1 MVRIGNYFVKHF
13 QRSWGYLSYIS
24 KCVNKAE
31 EVFEKEILDSFF
43 VFLRKLFLQSDLFLN
58 NRLFAI
64 PRFFKAYNTK
74 FDIQTFIFII
84 VLQFII
90 DSVFKAK

>member
-1 MVRIGNYFVKHF
+1 M
-13 QRSWGYLSYIS
+13 
-24 KCVNKAE
+24 
-31 EVFEKEILDSFF
+31 FEKEILDSFF
-43 VFLRKLFLQSDLFLN
+43 VFLSELFLQSDLFLN

-64 PRFFKAYNTK
+64 PRFFKAYITQ
-74 FDIQTFIFII
+74 FDIQTFVFII

>member
-1 MVRIGNYFVKHF
+1 M
-13 QRSWGYLSYIS
+13 
-24 KCVNKAE
+24 
-31 EVFEKEILDSFF
+31 FEKEILDSFF
-43 VFLRKLFLQSDLFLN
+43 VFLSELFLQSDLFLN

-64 PRFFKAYNTK
+64 HRFFKAYITK
-74 FDIQTFIFII
+74 FDIQTFVFII